1 MSKHACCPRSGGPY
15 GARRS
20 AGRSFT
26 PVSRRAGSEE
36 GQMSNVW
43 RRFWEDESGQSLIEY
58 VLIIALVALVVVGV
72 LVTIGEQM
80 RNRFNDISECLDNP
94 TLPECGDPEA
104 EP

>member
-1 MSKHACCPRSGGPY
+1 MSMQASCPRRGGPY

-43 RRFWEDESGQSLIEY
+43 RRFWEDESGQSLVEY
-58 VLIIALVALVVVGV
+58 VLIVALVAIAL
-72 LVTIGEQM
+72 IGAIALM
-80 RNRFNDISECLDNP
+80 RNAMGNRFNDITECLEGVS
-94 TLPECGDPEA
+94 PEDCETGES
-104 EP
+104 